1 MEKLRRCG
9 AAPGLEQASDRVH
22 DAERASFCR
31 KRSWPTLHRGH
42 IDRKPHMAEFVIRN
56 EARVEGE
63 ALVLGLVV
71 VALLHGAQRALRAVV
86 VQLQTTV
93 LEE

>member
-1 MEKLRRCG
+1 
-9 AAPGLEQASDRVH
+9 
-22 DAERASFCR
+22 
-31 KRSWPTLHRGH
+31 
-42 IDRKPHMAEFVIRN
+42 MAEFVIRN